1 MLTGIGQFDAIKSQ
15 IQCPPLL
22 HGQLKT
28 VALKAWEKITPQE
41 KPIGSYTKILQI
53 PNEKLC
59 YFFS

>member
-1 MLTGIGQFDAIKSQ
+1 MLTGTGQYDSIEAQ
-15 IQCPPLL
+15 IQFFPLL

-59 YFFS
+59 YFF